1 MKCRIC
7 IKKDSWDNTGLR
19 LGRSSVRA
27 KSDCILVFMW
37 HFRDR
42 SEEAS
47 DSPRDNCSQDTS
59 AWQDDQLVGCISRPS
74 IPTDTK
80 TSPNTH
86 NNTRVML
93 PLLFSPQPC
102 ARLNAN
108 IHGFDQSQDASS
120 WVLLQCFCLGFFLEV
135 EMFLFS
141 VLFVWFIVLVL
152 AMFLFNVFF
161 HLLKHSQ
168 FGTGRAHW
176 QPLLGQHTHARRLE
190 LSVLHPD
197 SPRTLQSTGQG
208 KGFGLLVCSMPIF
221 GVKRIEF
228 GNKTETF
235 KFCRKKKAFF
245 AGTDFDDNVIMSLK

>member
-1 MKCRIC
+1 
-7 IKKDSWDNTGLR
+7 
-19 LGRSSVRA
+19 
-27 KSDCILVFMW
+27 MW

-47 DSPRDNCSQDTS
+47 DSPRDNYSQDTS

-141 VLFVWFIVLVL
+141 VFLYGLLFWFWQCSCL
-152 AMFLFNVFF
+152 MSFF

-208 KGFGLLVCSMPIF
+208 KGFGLLAAPCPFLVWK
-221 GVKRIEF
+221 G
-228 GNKTETF
+228 
-235 KFCRKKKAFF
+235 
-245 AGTDFDDNVIMSLK
+245 